1 MPDDYTDL
9 DKDTLKYTSSTLYLD
24 EHDRL
29 IKITPRG
36 ERTIPTI
43 VERSM
48 LLKECHTING
58 HMSAEKFISLL
69 SNEYFWPT
77 MRKDVEKYCL

>member
-1 MPDDYTDL
+1 
-9 DKDTLKYTSSTLYLD
+9 
-24 EHDRL
+24 
-29 IKITPRG
+29 
-36 ERTIPTI
+36 
-43 VERSM
+43 M